1 MGDQT
6 DEELLPALRRGDEV
20 AFTVLYRRR
29 QGAIF
34 RYVLQMS
41 GGRETAAEVTQ
52 EVFLALMRQG
62 GGLDSDPGTV
72 LSWLYAV
79 ARRQMSKHAA
89 VARRYES
96 LPEDEMEI
104 AVDPREDLEHAE
116 LREQPRARIPALP
129 AVFREVLVLC
139 VVEEMSYAKAA
150 RIAEV
155 PEGTIRSR
163 LHRAKALLAE
173 RLAPAVRREL

>member
-1 MGDQT
+1 MYVQPAMGDQT

-62 GGLDSDPGTV
+62 GGLDSDRGTV
-72 LSWLYAV
+72 LSWLY
-79 ARRQMSKHAA
+79 A